1 MIGVLR
7 QRGVNARKR
16 PGTLQNPA
24 PQDPAESQTVA
35 AVVSPRTVSLL
46 TKMTPAPMN
55 PIPETIWAAM
65 REGSGCAP
73 PAPVLNP

>member
-1 MIGVLR
+1 M
-7 QRGVNARKR
+7 
-16 PGTLQNPA
+16 
-24 PQDPAESQTVA
+24 A

-65 REGSGCAP
+65 REGSGCASAP